1 MRKPCCKPS
10 TAYAAIKLG
19 VGRRLTD
26 QGHTRSSSS
35 FILYYFILQVAAF
48 HCCIRIPGLPHRLR
62 FFDLPITAMSG
73 YGYPGQGGHGSY
85 QHPPPNNYPP
95 PNYPPQQGYG
105 QPPPGQYGQPSPG
118 QYGQPSP
125 GQYGQPP
132 PRQYG
137 QPPPGQYSQTPP
149 PGQYGQPPP
158 GQYGQPPPGQ
168 YSQPPP
174 GQYGR
179 PHGPPPPGLDRYGY
193 PVGPPARQGQHGSG
207 YQSSYSGHSRN
218 AAPPPSGAQ
227 EFGHG
232 APQGYT
238 FQYSN
243 CTGRRRALLIGIN
256 YFGQDGELRGCIND
270 VHNVSKFLIERYGY
284 RREDMIELTDD
295 QSDPR
300 MQPTKDNILRAMQWL
315 VTDARPNDSLFLHYS
330 GHGGQT
336 EDLDGDEDDGNDEVI
351 YPVDFRKAGHIVDD
365 QIHQIVVKPLQPG
378 VRLTAIFDSCHSGS
392 VLDLPYIYST
402 KGVLKEPNLA
412 KEAASGLFEAFS
424 AYSRGDLGSVAS
436 TLFSFAKTA
445 YSGDDAY
452 KKTVQTRTSPAD
464 VIMWSGSKDDQTS
477 ADATIASQATGA
489 MSWAFISAITE
500 NPKQSYVELLNSIR
514 GVLETKYTQK
524 PQLSC
529 SHPLDTNLLFV
540 M

>member
-1 MRKPCCKPS
+1 
-10 TAYAAIKLG
+10 
-19 VGRRLTD
+19 
-26 QGHTRSSSS
+26 
-35 FILYYFILQVAAF
+35 
-48 HCCIRIPGLPHRLR
+48 
-62 FFDLPITAMSG
+62 MSG

-118 QYGQPSP
+118 QYGQP
-125 GQYGQPP
+125 P

-137 QPPPGQYSQTPP
+137 QPPPGQYGQPP
-149 PGQYGQPPP
+149 PGQYSQTPPP

-193 PVGPPARQGQHGSG
+193 PVGPPARQGQGQHGSG

-270 VHNVSKFLIERYGY
+270 VHNVSKFLVERYGY

-330 GHGGQT
+330 GASLHLVP
-336 EDLDGDEDDGNDEVI
+336 D
-351 YPVDFRKAGHIVDD
+351 R
-365 QIHQIVVKPLQPG
+365 PG
-378 VRLTAIFDSCHSGS
+378 VGW
-392 VLDLPYIYST
+392 
-402 KGVLKEPNLA
+402 E
-412 KEAASGLFEAFS
+412 
-424 AYSRGDLGSVAS
+424 
-436 TLFSFAKTA
+436 
-445 YSGDDAY
+445 
-452 KKTVQTRTSPAD
+452 
-464 VIMWSGSKDDQTS
+464 
-477 ADATIASQATGA
+477 
-489 MSWAFISAITE
+489 
-500 NPKQSYVELLNSIR
+500 
-514 GVLETKYTQK
+514 
-524 PQLSC
+524 
-529 SHPLDTNLLFV
+529 
-540 M
+540 